1 MTPHPYAGATAAF
14 ATMHGKQYLA
24 QQVFHEILDV
34 EVIAPAGLDTD
45 QFGTFSGEITRTL
58 SPRAAA
64 QVKANLG
71 IQLAGT
77 PYGLASEGSFNSGFG
92 FLVEHHEILLF
103 IDQYRGL
110 ELVEGVIATSPLP
123 PARAIST
130 VDDALGYAAAI
141 GNPEQ
146 GLMLRGGAVGE
157 LIEKDLTTVE
167 TLPGAVVRMLRLSA
181 DHPVT
186 IAPDY
191 RAHRC
196 PSRADVIAALAHRM
210 ARRLATPCPKCHTPG
225 FGQAD
230 VERGLGC
237 SDCGQPT
244 RVIAADIHGCGLC
257 PRTVRIPRL
266 DRIAAPQWCDYCN
279 P

>member
-1 MTPHPYAGATAAF
+1 MRTHPYTGATVAF

-24 QQVFHEILDV
+24 QQAFHEILDAD
-34 EVIAPAGLDTD
+34 VIAPAGLDTD

-58 SPRAAA
+58 SPRTAA
-64 QVKANLG
+64 QVKARLG

-92 FLVEHHEILLF
+92 FLVEHHEVLLF
-103 IDQYRGL
+103 IDQSRGI

-123 PARAIST
+123 PAREIST
-130 VDDALGYAAAI
+130 VDDALGYAAAV
-141 GNPEQ
+141 GHPEQ

-157 LIEKDLTTVE
+157 LIEKDLISVE
-167 TLPGAVVRMLRLSA
+167 SLPGVVERTLRLSA
-181 DHPVT
+181 GYPLT

-196 PSRADVIAALAHRM
+196 PSRADVITTLAYRM
-210 ARRLATPCPKCHTPG
+210 ARRLATACPECHTPG
-225 FGQAD
+225 FGQLD
-230 VERGLGC
+230 VERGLRC

-257 PRTVRIPRL
+257 PHTVRILRP
-266 DRIAAPQWCDYCN
+266 DRVAAPQWCDYCN